1 MCPLDIPHSF
11 VPGTKAKANEVNANF
26 NSIKTFVDA
35 NEVNIAQNELSISGL
50 QENKADLNGA
60 IENKFQVADPTG
72 NYDAVNKQ
80 TLSALTANTRDY
92 IGGFKLTKYSDDTIT
107 ADPGNAWDSTYTYMF
122 NQPTA
127 LQVTQSNLGANATYY
142 VYVTGGEGINNTL
155 VISLSNATPEL
166 PSGAIVFRMLGSF
179 LTDGSSKISQV
190 YSLSNTVAM
199 EDTQKSFAYHCP
211 DYNNPQSRSKG
222 VTYTETQDGWIFY
235 SVNCDNNSMSISLD
249 GFEMTIDNES
259 GRSSVTNAGCFP
271 ITAGSSWA
279 MWGNGAVLKLA
290 FIPIKG
296 GN

>member
-122 NQPTA
+122 NQSTA
-127 LQVTQSNLGANATYY
+127 LQVTQSNLGNDATWY
-142 VYVTGGEGINNTL
+142 VYIVGGENFTNEL
-155 VISLSNATPEL
+155 FLSASNVNPGVEGKL
-166 PSGAIVFRMLGSF
+166 FRLLGSF
-179 LTDGSSKISQV
+179 ITDSEGKISLV
-190 YSLSNTVAM
+190 YSLSNTVTV

-211 DYNNPQSRSKG
+211 DYSNIQSRVKD
-222 VTYTETQDGWIFY
+222 VTHTETQDGWIIY
-235 SVNCDNNSMSISLD
+235 AVYCDNTSSTITIN
-249 GFEMTIDNES
+249 GFNIQVGYENQRS
-259 GRSSVTNAGCFP
+259 GVTTSGVFP
-271 ITAGSSWA
+271 ITAGTAWRLSGGTIRTLGFA
-279 MWGNGAVLKLA
+279 
-290 FIPIKG
+290 PIRG

>member
-50 QENKADLNGA
+50 QENKADLNGD

-107 ADPGNAWDSTYTYMF
+107 ADPGSAWDSTYTYIF
-122 NQPTA
+122 NQSTA
-127 LQVTQSNLGANATYY
+127 LQVTQSNLGASATYY
-142 VYVTGGEGINNTL
+142 VYVTGGEDADNTL

-166 PSGAIVFRMLGSF
+166 PSGATVFRMLGSF
-179 LTDGSSKISQV
+179 LTDSSSKISEV
-190 YSLSNTVAM
+190 YSETNDITQADMQSIANSVFGYPNGTIIRSATSWTATENAWVFCSWSGDGCRSILYINGKTVLDRKAGTSRGTHDTVSFPLKKGYSFSMGGSGPSATIVSM
-199 EDTQKSFAYHCP
+199 E
-211 DYNNPQSRSKG
+211 
-222 VTYTETQDGWIFY
+222 
-235 SVNCDNNSMSISLD
+235 
-249 GFEMTIDNES
+249 
-259 GRSSVTNAGCFP
+259 
-271 ITAGSSWA
+271 
-279 MWGNGAVLKLA
+279 
-290 FIPIKG
+290 
-296 GN
+296 